1 MSTIVIV
8 DYGLGNMRS
17 VSRAVEKAGA
27 SVLISHDI
35 EEIRAAEGIIL
46 PGVGAFHEGMTQLA
60 DLAHA
65 LVEAEGRVPS
75 LGSAL
80 GCR

>member
-27 SVLISHDI
+27 SILISHDI
-35 EEIRAAEGIIL
+35 EEIGAAEGIIL
-46 PGVGAFHEGMTQLA
+46 PGVGAFHEGMTQLQT
-60 DLAHA
+60 LHTHW
-65 LVEAEGRVPS
+65 
-75 LGSAL
+75 
-80 GCR
+80 